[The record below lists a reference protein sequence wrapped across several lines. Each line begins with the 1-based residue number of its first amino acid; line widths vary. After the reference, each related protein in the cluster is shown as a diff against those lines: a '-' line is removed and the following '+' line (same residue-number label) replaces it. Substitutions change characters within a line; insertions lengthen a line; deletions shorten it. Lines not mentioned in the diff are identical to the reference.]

1 MAAHANPL
9 LDFASPAAA
18 LAERDVRGKPESAI
32 AKLAILH
39 AEAEETSRLA
49 NLLGRSLH
57 AAIAIPLA
65 AMVPISLSADIGA
78 APRVAWAVLI
88 IVASLAIARTYANTI
103 GRPFERVALHS
114 FANDLTAVLL
124 FSGIAWGA
132 GAFLVLPQSA
142 PVGSALVFAVAPA
155 LGLGLLLR
163 DRRAILLFLAPAAAL
178 TAFACVLR
186 PFSAGTLN
194 AVLVLIACAILAAA
208 LTVIDRRDAASK
220 AQSAAL
226 GLLDA

>member
-1 MAAHANPL
+1 MAARANPL
-9 LDFASPAAA
+9 FDFSSPAPT
-18 LAERDVRGKPESAI
+18 LAEDVRRSPHNAI
-32 AKLAILH
+32 ATLAILH

-49 NLLGRSLH
+49 NLLGRALH
-57 AAIAIPLA
+57 AAIALPLA
-65 AMVPISLSADIGA
+65 AMAPIILSSEAGA

-88 IVASLAIARTYANTI
+88 IVASLALARTYANTI
-103 GRPFERVALHS
+103 GRPFERVALHT

-124 FSGIAWGA
+124 YCGIAWGA

-186 PFSAGTLN
+186 SFSAGTMN
-194 AVLVLIACAILAAA
+194 AALVLIACAVLAGALIL
-208 LTVIDRRDAASK
+208 IDRREAENR
-220 AQSAAL
+220 AQSTAL
-226 GLLDA
+226 NLLDT

>member
-1 MAAHANPL
+1 MAARANSL
-9 LDFASPAAA
+9 FDLVSPVTA
-18 LAERDVRGKPESAI
+18 LAEDVRGGPNSAV

-49 NLLGRSLH
+49 KLLSRSLH
-57 AAIAIPLA
+57 AAVALPLA
-65 AMVPISLSADIGA
+65 AMVPIILSADAGT
-78 APRVAWAVLI
+78 APRVAWAVLM
-88 IVASLAIARTYANTI
+88 IVASLALARAYASAIN
-103 GRPFERVALHS
+103 RPFERVALHT

-124 FSGIAWGA
+124 YCGIAWGA

-142 PVGSALVFAVAPA
+142 PVGSALVFTAAPA

-186 PFSAGTLN
+186 PFSAGTMN
-194 AVLVLIACAILAAA
+194 ATLVLIACAILAGA
-208 LTVIDRRDAASK
+208 LILIDRREAQNR
-220 AQSAAL
+220 AQSIAQDL
-226 GLLDA
+226 RDA

>member
-1 MAAHANPL
+1 MAAHANSL
-9 LDFASPAAA
+9 LDFASPATTPS
-18 LAERDVRGKPESAI
+18 EDIRSRPGSAV

-39 AEAEETSRLA
+39 AEAEETSRLG

-57 AAIAIPLA
+57 AAIALPLA
-65 AMVPISLSADIGA
+65 AMVPISLSADVGA

-88 IVASLAIARTYANTI
+88 IVASLAIARAYANSI

-124 FSGIAWGA
+124 YCGIAWGA

-163 DRRAILLFLAPAAAL
+163 DRRAILLFLAPASAL

-186 PFSAGTLN
+186 PFSAGAMN
-194 AVLVLIACAILAAA
+194 ATMVLVACAILAAA
-208 LTVIDRRDAASK
+208 LIVIDRREAESR
-220 AQSAAL
+220 AQSTAL
-226 GLLDA
+226 DLLNA

>member
-18 LAERDVRGKPESAI
+18 LAEDLRNKPSSAV

-49 NLLGRSLH
+49 KLLGRSLH
-57 AAIAIPLA
+57 AAIALPLA
-65 AMVPISLSADIGA
+65 AMMPIALSADAGA

-88 IVASLAIARTYANTI
+88 IVASLAIARAYANTI
-103 GRPFERVALHS
+103 GRPFERAALHT

-124 FSGIAWGA
+124 YCGIAWGA
-132 GAFLVLPQSA
+132 GAFLVLSQSS
-142 PVGSALVFAVAPA
+142 PVGSALVFATAPA

-186 PFSAGTLN
+186 PFSAGTMN

-208 LTVIDRRDAASK
+208 LIVIDRREADRRERST
-220 AQSAAL
+220 AL
-226 GLLDA
+226 DLLDA